1 MPEYAFADSSFLV
14 ARFNVRD
21 RDHRAAIEFLEAQKG
36 ASPDAFRL
44 VFSDYVFDETVT
56 ALAVRSKR
64 HDLASAAGRAI
75 LESKNLRLVRI
86 EPPVFAAAWKLF
98 VRRSVKRWSFT
109 DCTSFVLMENLELR
123 KALAFDRNF
132 VEAGFAMIP
141 ELACCS
147 AASLGKSLPQQGGRC
162 CCARDEARRGRRPC
176 EDSSVEPPGDE
187 RARQGE
193 RKPSRRSLTSR
204 EPREAKPTEEQK
216 EPRREEDQELGGNQ
230 HRLNGRGQ
238 EDRGHDAAPQ
248 D

>member
-56 ALAVRSKR
+56 ALVVRSKR

-98 VRRSVKRWSFT
+98 VRRSEKRWSFT
-109 DCTSFVLMENLELR
+109 DCTSLVLMENLDLP

-141 ELACCS
+141 
-147 AASLGKSLPQQGGRC
+147 
-162 CCARDEARRGRRPC
+162 
-176 EDSSVEPPGDE
+176 
-187 RARQGE
+187 
-193 RKPSRRSLTSR
+193 
-204 EPREAKPTEEQK
+204 
-216 EPRREEDQELGGNQ
+216 
-230 HRLNGRGQ
+230 
-238 EDRGHDAAPQ
+238 
-248 D
+248 